1 MLFEEIMIRISRNV
15 FSPMLLSIPLLLPA
29 SPVHAQT
36 SLSISC
42 TSVTGNGTCTASVGA
57 PWTNTPLHWQATDVS
72 MTILN
77 NTSVSFSCVA
87 NFHPGHIS
95 VMPGVSD
102 GNTNIPTVATIQLS
116 C

>member
-1 MLFEEIMIRISRNV
+1 MTKHSRNIYL
-15 FSPMLLSIPLLLPA
+15 PMLLSIPLLLTTSPA
-29 SPVHAQT
+29 HAQT

-42 TSVTGNGTCTASVGA
+42 TSTTGNGTCTASVGA

-95 VMPGVSD
+95 VMPSISD